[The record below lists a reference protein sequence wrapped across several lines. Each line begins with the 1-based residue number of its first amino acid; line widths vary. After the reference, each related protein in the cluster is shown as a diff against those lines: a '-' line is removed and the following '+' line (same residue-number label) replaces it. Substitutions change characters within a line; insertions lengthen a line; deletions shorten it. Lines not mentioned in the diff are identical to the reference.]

1 MINCRNLILA
11 YFVFLS
17 FTVALAA
24 NSIPVPSVPEED
36 GAMRLA
42 FARARAGLD
51 GFLAKLAKPPKGSK
65 LFAVK
70 IGLADSPSS
79 KAAVIVRPGQ
89 KSANR
94 VEFFWVHDVQPVADG
109 FNGRIDNDPETIH
122 GVRAEQPIHFV
133 KDDIADWMYVQDGK
147 IKGNATA
154 CPALAHATPT
164 ERKKMAEEYGIVCE

>member
-1 MINCRNLILA
+1 MVKYRGFLLA
-11 YFVFLS
+11 CFVLLPFA
-17 FTVALAA
+17 VARAG

-51 GFLAKLAKPPKGSK
+51 GFLAKLAKPPQGSK

-70 IGLADSPSS
+70 IGLADSPSG
-79 KAAVIVRPGQ
+79 KAVVIVRPDQ
-89 KSANR
+89 KSPKR
-94 VEFFWVHDVQPVADG
+94 VEFFWVHDVQPVANG

-122 GVRAEQPIHFV
+122 GARAGQPIHFV

-164 ERKKMAEEYGIVCE
+164 ERKKMAEEYGIICE